1 MVASDASMISS
12 MFTPITCC
20 STVSGFWPLFTAT
33 AMTAAGVLLTSGHL
47 GFAAAQLLAASG
59 PRARAAV

>member
-1 MVASDASMISS
+1 MSLLG
-12 MFTPITCC
+12 
-20 STVSGFWPLFTAT
+20 VSNLVFWPIFTSTGTVPMGIAVT
-33 AMTAAGVLLTSGHL
+33 TLHL